1 MISTESIIKLIE
13 AFKSN
18 ESEDLD
24 RYLRELIKV
33 SERQGHVH
41 VAKKL
46 RELRSVPKHEMDH
59 PSGRRFFSSNI
70 NHERNRLFEFRKSK
84 VTSKD
89 IILSAQNLNI
99 FAEIKQNYENRE
111 ILKKHG
117 LSDEIKILLYGQ
129 PGTGKTLFAYALAG
143 DLEIPVLH
151 IYIDTL
157 ISSYLG
163 ETGKNIKSIFQEA
176 LNQNCVLFLDEF
188 DAIAKQRD
196 DAQELGELKR
206 VVTVLLQNIDEL
218 SSDNILIAAT
228 NHEHLLDKAI
238 WRRFDYQLNLSY
250 LDKGS
255 LAKLY
260 ALLLRGIE
268 KIDYNL
274 LADLSEGVS
283 GALIKQIVE
292 KSLKRNFLGEKN
304 PNELQNLI
312 LQELIKN
319 FSARKEIVN
328 DEKMKTSL
336 SRAISLLRK
345 TNKKYTYE
353 FLEEMT
359 GVPHSTLHHLTKAR

>member
-1 MISTESIIKLIE
+1 
-13 AFKSN
+13 
-18 ESEDLD
+18 
-24 RYLRELIKV
+24 
-33 SERQGHVH
+33 
-41 VAKKL
+41 
-46 RELRSVPKHEMDH
+46 
-59 PSGRRFFSSNI
+59 
-70 NHERNRLFEFRKSK
+70 
-84 VTSKD
+84 
-89 IILSAQNLNI
+89 
-99 FAEIKQNYENRE
+99 
-111 ILKKHG
+111 
-117 LSDEIKILLYGQ
+117 
-129 PGTGKTLFAYALAG
+129 
-143 DLEIPVLH
+143 
-151 IYIDTL
+151 
-157 ISSYLG
+157 
-163 ETGKNIKSIFQEA
+163 
-176 LNQNCVLFLDEF
+176 
-188 DAIAKQRD
+188 
-196 DAQELGELKR
+196 
-206 VVTVLLQNIDEL
+206 
-218 SSDNILIAAT
+218 
-228 NHEHLLDKAI
+228 
-238 WRRFDYQLNLSY
+238 